1 MKVQGINIDLTGIEN
16 ADREGNCIVRRNAM
30 SQIEVRHLVKEYKRK
45 RNTENIAASFCS
57 MFRPDYEVL
66 RAVNDVN
73 FTVEKG
79 EAVGYVGPNGSGKST
94 TIKMLCGILKPTA
107 GSITVVG
114 RDPFTERIQN
124 NRKIGVVFGNRSL
137 LWWDVPVIES
147 YRLFQR
153 MYEIPE
159 QRYREN
165 LERFTEIM
173 DLGPLLSIP
182 ERQLSLGQKMRC
194 NIAAA
199 FLHNP
204 EIVYLDEPTI
214 GLDAESK
221 ARIREFIRRMN
232 EEERTTF
239 IVTSHDFQDIESLC
253 RRIVLINHGKIVV
266 DDDMQMV
273 KQKFNT
279 KKQIQFEV
287 DKNPWHRQE
296 RLWMAGAEVLD
307 MTPYSIR
314 IEYDTSVTDSL
325 TMIGQVSGQCEI
337 KDVVISGRDIET
349 IIREIIKEDN
359 KYIN

>member
-45 RNTENIAASFCS
+45 RNTGNIAASFCS

-204 EIVYLDEPTI
+204 EIVYLDV
-214 GLDAESK
+214 
-221 ARIREFIRRMN
+221 N
-232 EEERTTF
+232 W
-239 IVTSHDFQDIESLC
+239 C
-253 RRIVLINHGKIVV
+253 RRFGCL
-266 DDDMQMV
+266 
-273 KQKFNT
+273 
-279 KKQIQFEV
+279 
-287 DKNPWHRQE
+287 
-296 RLWMAGAEVLD
+296 LSA
-307 MTPYSIR
+307 
-314 IEYDTSVTDSL
+314 
-325 TMIGQVSGQCEI
+325 
-337 KDVVISGRDIET
+337 
-349 IIREIIKEDN
+349 
-359 KYIN
+359 

>member
-57 MFRPDYEVL
+57 MFRPVYEVL

-273 KQKFNT
+273 S
-279 KKQIQFEV
+279 
-287 DKNPWHRQE
+287 R
-296 RLWMAGAEVLD
+296 
-307 MTPYSIR
+307 
-314 IEYDTSVTDSL
+314 SL
-325 TMIGQVSGQCEI
+325 TQKSRFNLKWTRIPGIARNGYGWLGQRCWI
-337 KDVVISGRDIET
+337 
-349 IIREIIKEDN
+349 
-359 KYIN
+359 